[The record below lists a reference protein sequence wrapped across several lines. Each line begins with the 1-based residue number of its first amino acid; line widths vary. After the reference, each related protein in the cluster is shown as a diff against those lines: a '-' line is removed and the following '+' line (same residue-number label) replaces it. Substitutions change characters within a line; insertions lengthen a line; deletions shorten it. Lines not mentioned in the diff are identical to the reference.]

1 MQQAKFLWISGLVCT
16 FAAGY
21 WTRGVVSEPEPPDT
35 AVRESS
41 AVAPTRPTA
50 AGGDSGTTE
59 SLQMS
64 QQDPASSL
72 DPSGVP
78 AVTPSE
84 SNNATRAETLGEFF
98 LNNASRRNQRAVS
111 YAERSLADFF
121 ELYGIDDARAEQ
133 MIEELVTLRREQT
146 MAWIRQERDGNGP
159 TLNSAEQQ
167 AAFAEIE
174 REVFGEYYDAYQS
187 YKPKENIYAQILAF
201 SDVLDQPLPISTRQ
215 QLADI
220 IYDAQTQQ
228 ALNAGQ
234 TAAPQGFVR
243 SQPNINTMRD
253 GLQRAIERHDMILDQ
268 TERLLTRSQQQAFE
282 ERLARQRE
290 MTELSIRMMELR
302 QENAGNL
309 QP

>member
-1 MQQAKFLWISGLVCT
+1 MQRAKFLWIIGLIGT

-21 WTRGVVSEPEPPDT
+21 WTRGVVAEQEPTDT
-35 AVRESS
+35 AVRELS
-41 AVAPTRPTA
+41 AGASTQPIS
-50 AGGDSGTTE
+50 AGGDSASTE
-59 SLQMS
+59 SS
-64 QQDPASSL
+64 ATEQQDPTSSL
-72 DPSGVP
+72 DSLGAP
-78 AVTPSE
+78 AAKQSE
-84 SNNATRAETLGEFF
+84 PNSATEGETLGEFF
-98 LNNASRRNQRAVS
+98 LNNAARRNQRAVS

-133 MIEELVTLRREQT
+133 MIEELVGLRREQT
-146 MAWIRQERDGNGP
+146 MAGIRQERDGTGS
-159 TLNSAEQQ
+159 TLDRAEQQ

-220 IYDAQTQQ
+220 VYEAQTQQ

-234 TAAPQGFVR
+234 TTAPQGFVR
-243 SQPNINTMRD
+243 SRPNVSTLRD
-253 GLQRAIERHDMILDQ
+253 GLQRTIERHDVILDQ

-302 QENAGNL
+302 QEDAGTL
-309 QP
+309 MP